1 MQALLY
7 SFYCLFSFCLVLF
20 LLNKIIQK
28 EYLLLYVIYVCSFY
42 TVLIYN
48 VANSL
53 WTAILIGY
61 LIIYLVSIKKIEFN
75 NFYFFVLLYYSSSS
89 SASIVLLIP
98 LIYLFF
104 NSNKKT
110 KSAIIFFWIILF
122 SIFFLPNLDSDRTN
136 VVDNLLKS
144 MSYLK
149 NDFYLFSLFQNSFYC
164 LIFHRD

>member
-1 MQALLY
+1 MNLKFNFFYENNKSFKNFLIYFITLSTFLIYFYFNFLDLEDSDVFFNRANYLNSSFFYYYNGQIHPNAQILANLTSIFPPYLQALLY

-61 LIIYLVSIKKIEFN
+61 LIIYLVSIKK
-75 NFYFFVLLYYSSSS
+75 
-89 SASIVLLIP
+89 
-98 LIYLFF
+98 
-104 NSNKKT
+104 
-110 KSAIIFFWIILF
+110 
-122 SIFFLPNLDSDRTN
+122 
-136 VVDNLLKS
+136 
-144 MSYLK
+144 
-149 NDFYLFSLFQNSFYC
+149 
-164 LIFHRD
+164 